1 MSSIPQPTTTL
12 ARHILDNEASA
23 DGTSNQFGNKSTN
36 VVEFH
41 SRVIDDEE
49 QLTFYITGI
58 GTYAINKV
66 QALIDMAF
74 ASTFERNVLEAYKW
88 LSENYRDGDRIFLF
102 GFSRGAY
109 QVRVL
114 AGMIERVGLLHKGN
128 DTHIPFAYRLY
139 TATTEKS
146 SVTKMIFQKL
156 GISSEGKMS
165 NGPSVAGKDSGTTK
179 RRLRTP
185 SEVSKERCATFK
197 RVFSRDVRVH
207 FVGVWDTVSSI
218 GLTSG
223 FNLPETV
230 EGMSHVCHFRHALA
244 LDERRVRFWPE
255 YADRVKHKDPLP
267 GEGLRADVKEVWFA
281 GSHSDVGGGNVLNED
296 LMKFSPA
303 LRWMTYEAVM
313 HGLRMTPF
321 GSIGS
326 TWVNPRPHVERPKG
340 GWFLLEILPLL
351 RPTPHPI
358 DSIQRFR
365 RTRKPHLGAPRPI
378 FNGQR
383 IHESVLDAMQ
393 NSEWRYKPA
402 ARFYHKNT
410 RWPTAG
416 VDYQEFRDKFVE
428 RDPTTFARYLV
439 EDIRALKK
447 DEKEDGAGAEEIISV
462 LKAYAMSPMRIRS
475 LAEVPGAVTTLTDHL
490 LFPELDRSCPREDMY
505 SSMFTILESMP
516 PAKNDKIRVAEF
528 RTHVSVLPR
537 PDKNIFK
544 RCRNILIRHGDGTV
558 VGKLSKEPLHCHTS
572 KILHI
577 AFSLDDS
584 SPGIFSIS
592 ATEVVILR
600 SGIKDVERTTIPHPE
615 QQNQITSAAMSA
627 HGTNLA
633 LGFLKTGVETR
644 KVDRL
649 YHVPSF
655 KEQLSGYKVRR
666 IAFSANETMLAAA
679 LDNCTIKIWR
689 DFKVIGDV
697 KTLEGHRDWIRSL
710 VFSESGHYLVSGSD
724 DCTVR
729 IWDVKKGD
737 TQNLEGHSSWIRC
750 VSISPNGE
758 RIASASDDCT
768 IRVWDTKSYE
778 TLAIYSVESPVC
790 AIDFSPDGKKLVTGN
805 FIGQIEVWD
814 ADVIL

>member
-1 MSSIPQPTTTL
+1 
-12 ARHILDNEASA
+12 
-23 DGTSNQFGNKSTN
+23 
-36 VVEFH
+36 
-41 SRVIDDEE
+41 
-49 QLTFYITGI
+49 
-58 GTYAINKV
+58 
-66 QALIDMAF
+66 
-74 ASTFERNVLEAYKW
+74 
-88 LSENYRDGDRIFLF
+88 
-102 GFSRGAY
+102 
-109 QVRVL
+109 
-114 AGMIERVGLLHKGN
+114 
-128 DTHIPFAYRLY
+128 
-139 TATTEKS
+139 
-146 SVTKMIFQKL
+146 
-156 GISSEGKMS
+156 
-165 NGPSVAGKDSGTTK
+165 
-179 RRLRTP
+179 
-185 SEVSKERCATFK
+185 
-197 RVFSRDVRVH
+197 
-207 FVGVWDTVSSI
+207 
-218 GLTSG
+218 
-223 FNLPETV
+223 
-230 EGMSHVCHFRHALA
+230 
-244 LDERRVRFWPE
+244 
-255 YADRVKHKDPLP
+255 
-267 GEGLRADVKEVWFA
+267 
-281 GSHSDVGGGNVLNED
+281 
-296 LMKFSPA
+296 
-303 LRWMTYEAVM
+303 
-313 HGLRMTPF
+313 MTPF

-729 IWDVKKGD
+729 IWDVKKVLAQEDIPVAARVIRGDGGVVRSVAIHEHQIDLGADDKAPPKVGQPVGASKAKDGGDDSPHIASINTPGDTSGVLPLLPSSGNAAADPAPLHYIIVFGSDDGVVRICDNLKGD